1 MVDSVS
7 SRLVVCPKSQILAT
21 RYHWQRH
28 NGVLRISWSSCNA
41 ASVDASSCT
50 SASQLASAK
59 TYRMLEEAHA
69 LSKRGTDIVV
79 GYVETH
85 DRAETAALLEG
96 LEVVPRKQIVYRG
109 LTVEEMDLDGVLA
122 RHPEIAIVDELPHT
136 NVPGSKHAKRYEDVL
151 ELLDAGINVIGAFNV
166 QHLESLKDVVERI
179 TGITVRETIPDTF
192 LKQADQVVNL
202 DLATEDLLDRLQS
215 GKIYAPHKVTTA
227 LANFFQAD
235 NLSTLR
241 ELALREVAESV
252 DRASVMQHRLRAEPA
267 NSTAARVM
275 VCLASSSPRAP
286 ALLRR
291 GSRIAGRL
299 NTDWYA
305 AYVETPKEAPHM
317 INVEAQRQLHATI
330 QKAME
335 LGAEVVRLKGEDP
348 VPALINFAKSHGVG
362 YIVIGR
368 SHAPFWKRLL
378 RWAPMDRMVDAAEG
392 FDLHIVSYDDQDLQ
406 L

>member
-1 MVDSVS
+1 
-7 SRLVVCPKSQILAT
+7 
-21 RYHWQRH
+21 
-28 NGVLRISWSSCNA
+28 
-41 ASVDASSCT
+41 
-50 SASQLASAK
+50 
-59 TYRMLEEAHA
+59 
-69 LSKRGTDIVV
+69 
-79 GYVETH
+79 
-85 DRAETAALLEG
+85 
-96 LEVVPRKQIVYRG
+96 
-109 LTVEEMDLDGVLA
+109 
-122 RHPEIAIVDELPHT
+122 
-136 NVPGSKHAKRYEDVL
+136 
-151 ELLDAGINVIGAFNV
+151 
-166 QHLESLKDVVERI
+166 
-179 TGITVRETIPDTF
+179 
-192 LKQADQVVNL
+192 
-202 DLATEDLLDRLQS
+202 
-215 GKIYAPHKVTTA
+215 VTTA
-227 LANFFQAD
+227 LANFFQPD

-291 GSRIAGRL
+291 GSRLAGRL

-317 INVEAQRQLHATI
+317 IGAEAQRQLHTTI

-335 LGAEVVRLKGEDP
+335 LGAEVVRLKAEDP

>member
-1 MVDSVS
+1 M
-7 SRLVVCPKSQILAT
+7 
-21 RYHWQRH
+21 
-28 NGVLRISWSSCNA
+28 
-41 ASVDASSCT
+41 
-50 SASQLASAK
+50 
-59 TYRMLEEAHA
+59 
-69 LSKRGTDIVV
+69 
-79 GYVETH
+79 
-85 DRAETAALLEG
+85 
-96 LEVVPRKQIVYRG
+96 
-109 LTVEEMDLDGVLA
+109 
-122 RHPEIAIVDELPHT
+122 
-136 NVPGSKHAKRYEDVL
+136 L

-275 VCLASSSPRAP
+275 VCLASSSPR
-286 ALLRR
+286 R
-291 GSRIAGRL
+291 GTFAAWISACRPFEYRL
-299 NTDWYA
+299 VCCLCGNA
-305 AYVETPKEAPHM
+305 QEAPHM
-317 INVEAQRQLHATI
+317 INAEAQRQLHATI

-392 FDLHIVSYDDQDLQ
+392 FDLHIVSHDDQDLQ